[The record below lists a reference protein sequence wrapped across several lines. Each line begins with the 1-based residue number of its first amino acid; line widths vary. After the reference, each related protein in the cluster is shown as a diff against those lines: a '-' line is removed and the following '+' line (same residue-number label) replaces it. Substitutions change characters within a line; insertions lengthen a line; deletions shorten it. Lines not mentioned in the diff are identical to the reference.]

1 MLSGGRKK
9 WRTSLGRDGGQEV
22 LTGRKGSRQKKSGDM
37 DGYLGEKR
45 RKRGVD
51 GISVGEEGGP
61 VVGKLGPAV
70 RHSGHYSGRE
80 RETIAG
86 KCLCRK
92 EVPSNEIQDDARAN
106 LAGKVQTVGKV
117 CSRVKSLIS
126 VQSAGNDWGSTQ
138 RAFYLL
144 LKANSVLPIS
154 SLIGL
159 DLAGPATQGPATLRS
174 SEL

>member
-1 MLSGGRKK
+1 MAISVSAGIVKKLKDFPESTKVVRKVQLTKLGSVVKASEKSICAITDSITDSIRRKK
-9 WRTSLGRDGGQEV
+9 KVEDITWGGMVDKRSWQEER
-22 LTGRKGSRQKKSGDM
+22 GQDKKSGDV

-106 LAGKVQTVGKV
+106 LAGKVQTVGK
-117 CSRVKSLIS
+117 
-126 VQSAGNDWGSTQ
+126 A
-138 RAFYLL
+138 
-144 LKANSVLPIS
+144 
-154 SLIGL
+154 
-159 DLAGPATQGPATLRS
+159 
-174 SEL
+174 

>member
-1 MLSGGRKK
+1 M
-9 WRTSLGRDGGQEV
+9 GRDGGPEV
-22 LTGRKGSRQKKSGDM
+22 LAGRKGSRQKSGDVY
-37 DGYLGEKR
+37 GYLLSRGEK

-92 EVPSNEIQDDARAN
+92 EVPSNEIQDD
-106 LAGKVQTVGKV
+106 
-117 CSRVKSLIS
+117 SRWSEYNAEGLIS
-126 VQSAGNDWGSTQ
+126 AVGLC
-138 RAFYLL
+138 RAAY
-144 LKANSVLPIS
+144 
-154 SLIGL
+154 
-159 DLAGPATQGPATLRS
+159 
-174 SEL
+174 

>member
-1 MLSGGRKK
+1 M
-9 WRTSLGRDGGQEV
+9 GRDGGPEV
-22 LTGRKGSRQKKSGDM
+22 LAGRKGSRQKSGDVY
-37 DGYLGEKR
+37 GYLLSRGEK